1 MRVFARAGEGVGQS
15 FGFAQTLPDG
25 SFKVGG
31 LASEPHTVVA
41 SSDPGAFAVRMGV
54 APADKD
60 VILALRPG
68 GRVRLQVQTADDQP
82 VPRAFA
88 NLAKINGTP
97 AAGAGGVT
105 DSQGMADLTVPAGT
119 VEIRVTKEGLEA
131 RVTVTVGENGS
142 AAASV
147 TLAAAPPKETP

>member
-1 MRVFARAGEGVGQS
+1 
-15 FGFAQTLPDG
+15 
-25 SFKVGG
+25 
-31 LASEPHTVVA
+31 VVA